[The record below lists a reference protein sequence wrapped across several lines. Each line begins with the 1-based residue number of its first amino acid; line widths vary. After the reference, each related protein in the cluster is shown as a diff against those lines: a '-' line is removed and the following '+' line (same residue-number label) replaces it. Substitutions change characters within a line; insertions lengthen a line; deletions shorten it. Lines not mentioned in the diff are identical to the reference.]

1 MATTNAPELLTT
13 QFATPE
19 EGRSLFDAAA
29 RRELG
34 MSGEEFIR
42 RWDQGEFRD
51 ALNGPEHVKLMRLV
65 MLMPFGRQ
73 DA

>member
-1 MATTNAPELLTT
+1 MATTGVPATPTT
-13 QFATPE
+13 QTLTAD
-19 EGRSLFDAAA
+19 EGRTLFDEAA

-42 RWDQGEFRD
+42 RWDQGEFREIV
-51 ALNGPEHVKLMRLV
+51 NGPEHRTLMRLV